1 MERALDFSRNKT
13 QELSLADLAKTY
25 IENYPNGEPVGGIY
39 HYVLINEMLEKLEAA
54 GLKPEVAQIT
64 AADNRDRMRPGV
76 TIFKEM
82 EAKYGEGSF
91 ESHALRRVYAII
103 NSFESH
109 ALRRVYAIIN
119 VKDFADKDTD
129 YNCAISYHQKGIS
142 VGFGPQVRV
151 CSNMMI
157 MGAQYFV
164 STSCMGGILERNENM
179 KHVGEQ
185 ADELIAGFSTSVVE
199 WRQKLDDLRY
209 ITLEANQCRVI
220 FGRLMEERILYD
232 TQNKDLHTSTIYP
245 LNDTFIKL
253 AYERYLAMI
262 SRTSH
267 KAVTAW
273 DFYNILNEDLKPSKV
288 DMPLLQPQM
297 VRLND
302 FLMNELEAL

>member
-1 MERALDFSRNKT
+1 MERQLDFSRNKT

-39 HYVLINEMLEKLEAA
+39 HYVLIQTILEKLEAA

-103 NSFESH
+103 T
-109 ALRRVYAIIN
+109 

-157 MGAQYFV
+157 MGARYFL
-164 STSCMGGILERNENM
+164 STTSLGGIMGRQENM
-179 KHVGEQ
+179 KNVNELLTK
-185 ADELIAGFSTSVVE
+185 ADEMIAGFSTSVVE
-199 WRQKLDDLRY
+199 WREKLDDLRY

-253 AYERYLAMI
+253 AYERYLAYL
-262 SRTSH
+262 STSEH
-267 KAVTAW
+267 KQITAW
-273 DFYNILNEDLKPSKV
+273 EFYNLLNEDLKPSRV

-302 FLMNELEAL
+302 FLFNEFGKL

>member
-1 MERALDFSRNKT
+1 MERTLDFSRNKT

-39 HYVLINEMLEKLEAA
+39 HFVLINEIVERLEKA

-82 EAKYGEGSF
+82 EEKYGEG
-91 ESHALRRVYAII
+91 
-103 NSFESH
+103 SFESH

-157 MGAQYFV
+157 MGARYFL
-164 STSCMGGILERNENM
+164 STTSLGGIMGKRENM
-179 KHVGEQ
+179 KNVNELLTK

-253 AYERYLAMI
+253 AYERYLAYL
-262 SRTSH
+262 RTSEH
-267 KAVTAW
+267 QQITAW
-273 DFYNILNEDLKPSKV
+273 EFYNLLNEDLKPSKV

-302 FLMNELEAL
+302 FLFNEFGKL

>member
-103 NSFESH
+103 T
-109 ALRRVYAIIN
+109 

-157 MGAQYFV
+157 MGARYFL
-164 STSCMGGILERNENM
+164 STTSLGGIMGRQENM
-179 KHVGEQ
+179 KNVNELLTK

-199 WRQKLDDLRY
+199 WRQKQDDLRY
-209 ITLEANQCRVI
+209 VTLEANQCRVI

-253 AYERYLAMI
+253 AYERYLAYL
-262 SRTSH
+262 RTSEH
-267 KAVTAW
+267 KQITAW
-273 DFYNILNEDLKPSKV
+273 EFYNLLNEDLKPSRV

-302 FLMNELEAL
+302 FLFNELEKL

>member
-1 MERALDFSRNKT
+1 MEKRQLDFSKNKT
-13 QELSLADLAKTY
+13 QELTLEDLEKTY
-25 IENYPNGEPVGGIY
+25 IEDYPNGQPVGGIY
-39 HYVLINEMLEKLEAA
+39 HYALIQAILEKLKAA
-54 GLKPEVAQIT
+54 GLKPEVQQIT
-64 AADNRDRMRPGV
+64 AADNGDRQRPGV
-76 TIFKEM
+76 TIYKEA
-82 EAKYGEGSF
+82 EAQYGVG
-91 ESHALRRVYAII
+91 
-103 NSFESH
+103 SFESH

-129 YNCAISYHQKGIS
+129 YNCAISYHQKAIS

-157 MGAQYFV
+157 MGAQYYV

-179 KHVGEQ
+179 KHVGELL
-185 ADELIAGFSTSVVE
+185 DRCDDLIGGFSTSVTA
-199 WRQKLDDLRY
+199 WREQ
-209 ITLEANQCRVI
+209 LEMLQQTSLEVNQCRVI
-220 FGRLMEERILYD
+220 FGRLMEERIKYD
-232 TQNKDLHTSTIYP
+232 TQNKDLHTRTIYP
-245 LNDTFIKL
+245 LNVTFIKL

>member
-103 NSFESH
+103 N
-109 ALRRVYAIIN
+109 

-157 MGAQYFV
+157 MGARYFL
-164 STSCMGGILERNENM
+164 STTSLGGIMGKRENM
-179 KHVGEQ
+179 KNVNELLTK

-253 AYERYLAMI
+253 AYERYLAYL
-262 SRTSH
+262 RTSEH
-267 KAVTAW
+267 KQITAW
-273 DFYNILNEDLKPSKV
+273 EFYNLLNEDLKPSRV

-302 FLMNELEAL
+302 FLFNELEKL

>member
-82 EAKYGEGSF
+82 EEKYGEGSF

-103 NSFESH
+103 T
-109 ALRRVYAIIN
+109 

-157 MGAQYFV
+157 MGARYFL
-164 STSCMGGILERNENM
+164 STTNLGGIMGRQENM
-179 KHVGEQ
+179 KNV
-185 ADELIAGFSTSVVE
+185 AELIGRCDEVLEGFSESVVT
-199 WRQKLDDLRY
+199 WREQLAELKDIALTVDK
-209 ITLEANQCRVI
+209 CRII
-220 FGRLMEERILYD
+220 FSRLMEERIMYD
-232 TQNKDLHTSTIYP
+232 TTNKALHKTTIYP
-245 LNDTFIKL
+245 LNDTCIKA
-253 AYERYLAMI
+253 AYERFMLHLAQNPEQVI
-262 SRTSH
+262 S
-267 KAVTAW
+267 AW
-273 DFYNILNEDLKPSKV
+273 ELYNILNEDLKPSRV
-288 DMPLLQPQM
+288 DMPVLQPQM

-302 FLMNELEAL
+302 FIMKEVKV

>member
-103 NSFESH
+103 N
-109 ALRRVYAIIN
+109 

-157 MGAQYFV
+157 MGARYFL
-164 STSCMGGILERNENM
+164 STTSLGGIMGKRENM
-179 KHVGEQ
+179 KNVNELLTK
-185 ADELIAGFSTSVVE
+185 ADDLIAGFSTSVVE

-253 AYERYLAMI
+253 AYERYLAYL
-262 SRTSH
+262 RTSEH
-267 KAVTAW
+267 KQITAW
-273 DFYNILNEDLKPSKV
+273 EFYNLLNEDLKPSRV

-302 FLMNELEAL
+302 FLFNELEKL

>member
-1 MERALDFSRNKT
+1 MERQLDFSRNKT

-39 HYVLINEMLEKLEAA
+39 HYVLIQTILEKLEAA

-103 NSFESH
+103 T
-109 ALRRVYAIIN
+109 

-157 MGAQYFV
+157 MGARYFL
-164 STSCMGGILERNENM
+164 STTSLGGIMGRQENM
-179 KHVGEQ
+179 KNVNELLTK
-185 ADELIAGFSTSVVE
+185 ADEMIAGFSTSVVE
-199 WRQKLDDLRY
+199 WREKLDDLRY

-253 AYERYLAMI
+253 AYERYLAYL
-262 SRTSH
+262 RTSEH
-267 KAVTAW
+267 KQITAW
-273 DFYNILNEDLKPSKV
+273 EFYNLLNEDLKPSRV

-302 FLMNELEAL
+302 FLFNEFGKL

>member
-103 NSFESH
+103 N
-109 ALRRVYAIIN
+109 

-157 MGAQYFV
+157 MGARYFL
-164 STSCMGGILERNENM
+164 STTSLGGIMGRQENM
-179 KHVGEQ
+179 KNVNELLTK

-209 ITLEANQCRVI
+209 VTLEANQCRVI

-253 AYERYLAMI
+253 AYERYLAYL
-262 SRTSH
+262 RTSEH
-267 KAVTAW
+267 KQITAW
-273 DFYNILNEDLKPSKV
+273 EFYNLLNEDLKPSRV

-302 FLMNELEAL
+302 FLFNELEKL

>member
-1 MERALDFSRNKT
+1 MERQLDFSRNKT

-39 HYVLINEMLEKLEAA
+39 HYVLIQTILEKLEAA
-54 GLKPEVAQIT
+54 GLKSEVAQIT

-103 NSFESH
+103 T
-109 ALRRVYAIIN
+109 

-157 MGAQYFV
+157 MGARYFL
-164 STSCMGGILERNENM
+164 STTSLGGIMGRQENM
-179 KHVGEQ
+179 KNVNELLTK
-185 ADELIAGFSTSVVE
+185 ADEMIAGFSTSVVE
-199 WRQKLDDLRY
+199 WREKLDDLRY

-253 AYERYLAMI
+253 AYERYLAYL
-262 SRTSH
+262 RTSEH
-267 KAVTAW
+267 KQITAW
-273 DFYNILNEDLKPSKV
+273 EFYNLLNEDLKPSRV

-302 FLMNELEAL
+302 FLFNEFGKL

>member
-1 MERALDFSRNKT
+1 MERPLDFSVNKT
-13 QELSLADLAKTY
+13 QELSLENLAKTY
-25 IENYPNGEPVGGIY
+25 SENYPNGEPVGGIY
-39 HYVLINEMLEKLEAA
+39 HYVLIQAILEKLEKA
-54 GLKPEVAQIT
+54 GLKPEVMQIT

-76 TIFKEM
+76 TIFKDM
-82 EAKYGEGSF
+82 EAQYGVG
-91 ESHALRRVYAII
+91 
-103 NSFESH
+103 SFESH

-157 MGAQYFV
+157 MGARYFV
-164 STSCMGGILERNENM
+164 STTSLGGIMGKQENM
-179 KHVGEQ
+179 KNVNELLDK
-185 ADELIAGFSTSVVE
+185 ADALIGGFSTSVVE
-199 WRQKLDDLRY
+199 WREKLEMLQQVSLDV
-209 ITLEANQCRVI
+209 NQCRVI
-220 FGRLMEERILYD
+220 FGRLMEERIKYD
-232 TQNKDLHTSTIYP
+232 TQNKDLHKTTIYP
-245 LNDTFIKL
+245 LNDTCIKL

-262 SRTSH
+262 TKTSH

-273 DFYNILNEDLKPSKV
+273 AFYNILNEDLKPSKV

-302 FLMNELEAL
+302 FLMKELEAL

>member
-1 MERALDFSRNKT
+1 LDFSRNKT

-103 NSFESH
+103 N
-109 ALRRVYAIIN
+109 

-157 MGAQYFV
+157 MGARYFL
-164 STSCMGGILERNENM
+164 STTSLGGIMGKRENM
-179 KHVGEQ
+179 KNVNELLTK

-209 ITLEANQCRVI
+209 VTLEANQCRVI

-253 AYERYLAMI
+253 AYERYLAYL
-262 SRTSH
+262 RTSEH
-267 KAVTAW
+267 KQITAW
-273 DFYNILNEDLKPSKV
+273 EFYNLLNEDLKPSRV

-302 FLMNELEAL
+302 FLFNELEKL

>member
-1 MERALDFSRNKT
+1 MDFSRNKT

-103 NSFESH
+103 N
-109 ALRRVYAIIN
+109 

-157 MGAQYFV
+157 MGARYFL
-164 STSCMGGILERNENM
+164 STTSLGGIMGKRENM
-179 KHVGEQ
+179 KNVNELLTK

-209 ITLEANQCRVI
+209 VTLEANQCRVI

-253 AYERYLAMI
+253 AYERYLAYL
-262 SRTSH
+262 RTSEH
-267 KAVTAW
+267 KQITAW
-273 DFYNILNEDLKPSKV
+273 EFYNLLNEDLKPSRV

-302 FLMNELEAL
+302 FLFNELEKL

>member
-1 MERALDFSRNKT
+1 MDFSRNKT

-39 HYVLINEMLEKLEAA
+39 HFVLINEIVERLEKA

-82 EAKYGEGSF
+82 EAKYGEG
-91 ESHALRRVYAII
+91 
-103 NSFESH
+103 SFESH

-157 MGAQYFV
+157 MGARYFL
-164 STSCMGGILERNENM
+164 STTSLGGIMGKRENM
-179 KHVGEQ
+179 KNVNELLTK

-253 AYERYLAMI
+253 AYERYLAYL
-262 SRTSH
+262 RTSEH
-267 KAVTAW
+267 QQITAW
-273 DFYNILNEDLKPSKV
+273 EFYNLLNEDLKPSKV

-302 FLMNELEAL
+302 FLFNEFGKL

>member
-1 MERALDFSRNKT
+1 MERQLDFSRNKT

-103 NSFESH
+103 N
-109 ALRRVYAIIN
+109 

-157 MGAQYFV
+157 MGARYFL
-164 STSCMGGILERNENM
+164 STTSLGGIMGRQENM
-179 KHVGEQ
+179 KNVNELLTK

-209 ITLEANQCRVI
+209 VTLEANQCRVI

-253 AYERYLAMI
+253 AYERYLAYL
-262 SRTSH
+262 RTSEH
-267 KAVTAW
+267 KQITAW
-273 DFYNILNEDLKPSKV
+273 EFYNLLNEDLKPSRV

-302 FLMNELEAL
+302 FLFNELEKL

>member
-103 NSFESH
+103 N
-109 ALRRVYAIIN
+109 

-157 MGAQYFV
+157 MGARYFL
-164 STSCMGGILERNENM
+164 STTSLGGIMGKRENM
-179 KHVGEQ
+179 KNVNELLTK

-209 ITLEANQCRVI
+209 VTLEANQCRVI

-253 AYERYLAMI
+253 AYERYLAYL
-262 SRTSH
+262 RTSEH
-267 KAVTAW
+267 KQITAW
-273 DFYNILNEDLKPSKV
+273 EFYNLLNEDLKPSRV

-302 FLMNELEAL
+302 FLFNELGKL

>member
-1 MERALDFSRNKT
+1 MDFSRNKT

-103 NSFESH
+103 N
-109 ALRRVYAIIN
+109 

-157 MGAQYFV
+157 MGARYFL
-164 STSCMGGILERNENM
+164 STTSLGGIMGKRENM
-179 KHVGEQ
+179 KNVNELLTK

-209 ITLEANQCRVI
+209 VTLEVNQCRVI

-253 AYERYLAMI
+253 AYERYLAYL
-262 SRTSH
+262 RTSEH
-267 KAVTAW
+267 KQITAW
-273 DFYNILNEDLKPSKV
+273 EFYNLLNEDLKPSRV

-302 FLMNELEAL
+302 FLFNEFGKL